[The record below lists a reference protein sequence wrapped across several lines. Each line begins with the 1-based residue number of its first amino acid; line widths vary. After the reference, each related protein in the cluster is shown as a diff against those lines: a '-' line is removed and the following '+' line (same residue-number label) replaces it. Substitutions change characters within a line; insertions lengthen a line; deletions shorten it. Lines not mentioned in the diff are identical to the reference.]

1 MPLAPHPP
9 DTPAFERGFFFL
21 NRRATIAILFGVAA
35 LSGLFLYLNWDTAAE
50 RLTEWYALTK
60 EPEQVRRLLAG
71 WGPLRAP
78 LIFMGLQI
86 LQVIFAPIPGEAGG
100 LVGGYLFG
108 TLPGFVYSTV
118 GLAIG
123 SVINFGLAR
132 LLGRRYAVRWIPDR
146 YMKRLDGVTKRQGA
160 FVFFLF
166 FVFPGFPKDYLCIF
180 LGLTTMPARLFIPMA
195 AIGRIPGTLMLS
207 LQGAQVFQKDY
218 VMLIVLVAVAL
229 AIVVPAYYWRNRIYA
244 WTERQD
250 DR

>member
-1 MPLAPHPP
+1 M
-9 DTPAFERGFFFL
+9 
-21 NRRATIAILFGVAA
+21 NRSATVAILFGVAA
-35 LSGLFLYLNWDTAAE
+35 LSGLFLYLHWGATAE
-50 RLTEWYALTK
+50 RFAAWYALTK
-60 EPEQVRRLLAG
+60 EPEKVRTLLAG
-71 WGPLRAP
+71 WGHLGAP
-78 LIFMGLQI
+78 LIFIGLQI

-100 LVGGYLFG
+100 LIGGYLFG

-146 YMKRLDGVTKRQGA
+146 YMERFDGLTKKPGA

-180 LGLTTMPARLFIPMA
+180 LGLTTMPARLFVPMA

-218 VMLIVLVAVAL
+218 VMFIVLAAVSL
-229 AIVVPAYYWRNRIYA
+229 AIIVPAYYWRNRIYA
-244 WTERQD
+244 WTERQHG
-250 DR
+250 R

>member
-1 MPLAPHPP
+1 MLV
-9 DTPAFERGFFFL
+9 L
-21 NRRATIAILFGVAA
+21 NRSATVVILFGVTA
-35 LSGLFLYLNWDTAAE
+35 LSGLFMYLNWDATAE
-50 RLTEWYALTK
+50 RFTAWYALTK
-60 EPEQVRRLLAG
+60 EPEKLRILLAG

-78 LIFMGLQI
+78 LAFIGLQI
-86 LQVIFAPIPGEAGG
+86 LQVVFAPIPGEAGG
-100 LVGGYLFG
+100 LIGGYLFG
-108 TLPGFVYSTV
+108 TLPGFFYSTV

-132 LLGRRYAVRWIPDR
+132 ILGRRYALRWIPDR
-146 YMKRLDGVTKRQGA
+146 YMEKFDGLTKRQGA

-180 LGLTTMPARLFIPMA
+180 LGLTTMPVKLFVPMA

-218 VMLIVLVAVAL
+218 VMFIALVAVSL
-229 AIVVPAYYWRNRIYA
+229 AIIVPAYYWRGRIYG

-250 DR
+250 GR